1 MAPEAQRVVRAQA
14 PLRVADVGGWTDTW
28 FAHHGRVVSL
38 AVEPGVEVEV
48 RVGPDDGG
56 PRVLVET
63 LGQPPYAP
71 PPSPPYGP
79 HPLLEAA
86 IASVPLP
93 EGVAVSLRLHSPV
106 PPGAGTATSAAV
118 AVAVIGALDGLIPGR
133 LSAAEVAR
141 AAQRVETDLLH
152 RQCGV
157 QDQMA
162 AAFGGICDI
171 TIGEYPN
178 ATNLPLPVADATRSD
193 LEARLCVV
201 YLGRSHDSSAL
212 HEEVIRRCAA
222 VGPEHPALVALRR
235 CAAEAADA
243 LRAGDLAAYGRAWI
257 ANTEAQA
264 ALHPALVGPEA
275 LRVIALAREHAAIGH
290 KVNGAGGPGGS
301 ITLLADPDPAGRRH
315 MLAAIHGADPLFRE
329 IPVRIARRGLEVETF
344 AG

>member
-1 MAPEAQRVVRAQA
+1 V
-14 PLRVADVGGWTDTW
+14 
-28 FAHHGRVVSL
+28 
-38 AVEPGVEVEV
+38 
-48 RVGPDDGG
+48 
-56 PRVLVET
+56 
-63 LGQPPYAP
+63 
-71 PPSPPYGP
+71 
-79 HPLLEAA
+79 LEAA
-86 IASVPLP
+86 IASMPLP
-93 EGVAVSLRLHSPV
+93 EGVAVSMRVHSPV
-106 PPGAGTATSAAV
+106 PPGAGTATSSAV
-118 AVAVIGALDGLIPGR
+118 AVAVIGALDGLTPGR

-178 ATNLPLPVADATRSD
+178 ATTLPLPVADATRVD

-201 YLGRSHDSSAL
+201 YLGRGHDSSPL

-222 VGPEHPALVALRR
+222 AGPEHPALVALRR
-235 CAAEAADA
+235 CADLAADA
-243 LRAGDLAAYGRAWI
+243 LRASDLAAYGRAWTL
-257 ANTEAQA
+257 NTEAQA
-264 ALHPALVGPEA
+264 LLHPALVGPEA
-275 LRVIALAREHAAIGH
+275 QRIMAIAREYGALGY

-315 MLAAIHGADPLFRE
+315 MLAAIHGEDPLFRE

-344 AG
+344 SG